1 MMSKES
7 ISVRIKRSEKMTA
20 RTTRFGEIRYHPADV
35 VCFRKGLFGF
45 ENMKK
50 YLIIEREKS
59 RPFIWLQSIENP
71 ALALPIVDP
80 LFFKPD
86 YKVKVQNQSL
96 AEIGVSDPLHARTF
110 VIATIPQGR
119 PENISINLMGPII
132 INVSNRQAVQIA
144 LTDTAYPTK
153 YYLVESAR
161 NEPCGALTHQEAGMP
176 A

>member
-1 MMSKES
+1 MSKEM
-7 ISVRIKRSEKMTA
+7 ISVKIKRSEKMTA
-20 RTTRFGEIRYHPADV
+20 RTTRFGEIRYNRADV
-35 VCFRKGLFGF
+35 VSFRKGLFGF
-45 ENMKK
+45 ENMKE
-50 YLIIEREKS
+50 YLIIERERS

-96 AEIGVSDPLHARTF
+96 AEIGVSDPLHTRTF

-119 PENISINLMGPII
+119 PENISINLLGPII
-132 INVSNRQAVQIA
+132 VNVSNRQAIQIA
-144 LTDTAYPTK
+144 LTDTAYPAK
-153 YYLVESAR
+153 YYLVESAK
-161 NEPCGALTHQEAGMP
+161 NAPCGASKPREVEIP